1 MIDKIKKYLKFLFIV
16 LAICLP
22 LMLIPVVK
30 ADSGWDSD
38 YDSGGSWD
46 SDWDSGSSWDSD
58 WDSGSSWSSDDDWDS
73 DGSSSS
79 GGMGII
85 GFLIFVSIFYFVIK
99 AEIDRINRRNGYGSN
114 SLGSGSLYQDVTNEK
129 ITALLPN
136 ETVDSLKIIAYDTFI
151 AVQNAWMDFDY
162 DKLRELCTDELYNSY
177 VSQLKTLKIKYCK
190 NVMKSFVKHDI
201 KITDIKKVNDSISIN
216 VYLYVEFYDY
226 VINEKTKS
234 ITRGSSNMKISNRY
248 MMTFV
253 KGDTKNED
261 KCPNC
266 GADIKANVSGVCE
279 YCNSTIVKKP
289 NTFVLSK
296 KTNLNK

>member
-177 VSQLKTLKIKYCK
+177 VSQLKTLY
-190 NVMKSFVKHDI
+190 N
-201 KITDIKKVNDSISIN
+201 
-216 VYLYVEFYDY
+216 
-226 VINEKTKS
+226 
-234 ITRGSSNMKISNRY
+234 
-248 MMTFV
+248 
-253 KGDTKNED
+253 
-261 KCPNC
+261 
-266 GADIKANVSGVCE
+266 
-279 YCNSTIVKKP
+279 
-289 NTFVLSK
+289 
-296 KTNLNK
+296 